1 MSVDVVENKLRR
13 YGTRK
18 CTLVE
23 RLGSDGP
30 DPGLFVVDDCHAE
43 TSRRRLRAEWRVC
56 IERDTHIGLA
66 GAFGPDVPTGTGGE
80 LSRSDVQ
87 RFDDHAN
94 DRSDRSSNSAMWPSV
109 RSSPFVL
116 PTAIT
121 VLNTL
126 MCGLQ
131 QSDSNRTVTRQ
142 WPVNTCRHRGPM
154 TTAQPFA
161 EDDLSLLDRLRR
173 SEESALAAVYE
184 RYANLVF
191 AAARRI
197 VIDRQAAEDVTQE
210 VFVYLWSNAA
220 IVDQTRGGLRP
231 FLVTVA
237 RRRAVDH
244 VRQEESRRRRQ
255 VRAASGWQTVGCE
268 TVVPDFAEALVAR
281 DTSTRSCRSLRTAL
295 DGLPPAELAAI
306 ELAYFRGHTL
316 REVAVATGS
325 PEGTA
330 KSRVRRAL
338 HRLEQHGALQSLMA
352 G

>member
-1 MSVDVVENKLRR
+1 MTSAEMFAQDDPSL
-13 YGTRK
+13 
-18 CTLVE
+18 
-23 RLGSDGP
+23 LG
-30 DPGLFVVDDCHAE
+30 
-43 TSRRRLRAEWRVC
+43 RLR
-56 IERDTHIGLA
+56 
-66 GAFGPDVPTGTGGE
+66 
-80 LSRSDVQ
+80 
-87 RFDDHAN
+87 
-94 DRSDRSSNSAMWPSV
+94 
-109 RSSPFVL
+109 
-116 PTAIT
+116 
-121 VLNTL
+121 
-126 MCGLQ
+126 CG
-131 QSDSNRTVTRQ
+131 D
-142 WPVNTCRHRGPM
+142 
-154 TTAQPFA
+154 
-161 EDDLSLLDRLRR
+161 
-173 SEESALAAVYE
+173 ESALAAAYD

-210 VFVYLWSNAA
+210 VFVYLWSNVA
-220 IVDQTRGGLRP
+220 IVDQARGGLRP

-268 TVVPDFAEALVAR
+268 TVVPDFADALVAR
-281 DTSTRSCRSLRTAL
+281 DLSTRSCESLRTAL
-295 DGLPPAELAAI
+295 EELPPAEFAAI

-338 HRLEQHGALQSLMA
+338 RRLEQHGPLQSLMA